1 MFTELLCVLHVS
13 CFQVTHGQSSGRAP
27 PLGEGEG
34 GPGEG
39 EGVGVGVGEGG
50 LPASAQYLS
59 ISMVVQPAVVRL
71 APCVCTHPIHC
82 ATDALCADPQF
93 AGREVAQELPFG
105 DLATE

>member
-39 EGVGVGVGEGG
+39 EGG

-71 APCVCTHPIHC
+71 APCVCTHPTHC

-93 AGREVAQELPFG
+93 AGRAVAQELPFG

>member
-27 PLGEGEG
+27 PLGEGDG

-39 EGVGVGVGEGG
+39 EGVGGGG
-50 LPASAQYLS
+50 LPASAQYFS

-71 APCVCTHPIHC
+71 APRVCTHPTHC
-82 ATDALCADPQF
+82 ATDAACADAQF
-93 AGREVAQELPFG
+93 AGRAVAQEVVPFG